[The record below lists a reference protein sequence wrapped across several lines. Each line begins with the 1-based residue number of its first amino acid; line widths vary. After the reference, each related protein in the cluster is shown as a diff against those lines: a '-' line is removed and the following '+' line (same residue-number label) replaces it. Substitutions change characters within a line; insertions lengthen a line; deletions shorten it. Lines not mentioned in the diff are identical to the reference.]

1 MEGGRWN
8 GTYGCESRM
17 PVFTLFVDLVSVL
30 GVFLSELKEP
40 VELVIIV
47 FLAHVDCG
55 KYIINFE
62 INDIKRGDKDLLAA
76 VDKLAPTFLRG
87 VFFQEELLT
96 MFHMSICSVFVLL
109 WDML

>member
-30 GVFLSELKEP
+30 GVFLSKLKEP

-47 FLAHVDCG
+47 FLAHVD
-55 KYIINFE
+55 
-62 INDIKRGDKDLLAA
+62 
-76 VDKLAPTFLRG
+76 FLP
-87 VFFQEELLT
+87 Q
-96 MFHMSICSVFVLL
+96 
-109 WDML
+109 